1 MKTAR
6 RFMALFVALAL
17 CMTIPVAAFA
27 ATVSAGKYGS
37 LTGNCD
43 QSGSVLSTVTYV
55 TTNPDEATLRVN
67 IRTTSGSTTVSNS
80 TVASTAGATYYS
92 YRYPI
97 VYAIDLL
104 PTKAT
109 CTHYV
114 VGELEVYNTTS
125 SETLDTSYFT

>member
-6 RFMALFVALAL
+6 RFMAFFVALAL

-27 ATVSAGKYGS
+27 ATTSAGKYGT
-37 LTGNCD
+37 LTGTCS
-43 QSGSVLSTVTYV
+43 QSGSELPTVTYV
-55 TTNPDEATLRVN
+55 TKNPDEATLRVN
-67 IRTTSGSTTVSNS
+67 IKTTSGGTTVSNS
-80 TVASTAGATYYS
+80 TVASAAGATYYS
-92 YRYPI
+92 YRHPI

-114 VGELEVYNTTS
+114 VGELELYNTS
-125 SETLDTSYFT
+125 SSATLDTSYFT